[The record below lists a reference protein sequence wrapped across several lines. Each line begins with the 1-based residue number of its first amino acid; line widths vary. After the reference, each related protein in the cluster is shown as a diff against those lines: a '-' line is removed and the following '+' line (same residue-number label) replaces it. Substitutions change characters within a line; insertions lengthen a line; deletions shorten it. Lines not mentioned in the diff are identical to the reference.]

1 MSFMIRL
8 AENKDKSSLTDLM
21 HDYIVGFYQNPW
33 PGTMEI
39 HQLMEQLLEK
49 QGGIQFVVEKEQQL
63 IGFATLYF
71 TISTMKAARIT
82 LMNDFF
88 LLEPYRDTEVEEEL
102 FLTCRSYTQEQGFAH
117 MFWITSPQNTRAQ
130 QFFDKMG
137 ASQGSWMNYSIV

>member
-1 MSFMIRL
+1 MSFKIRL
-8 AENKDKSSLTDLM
+8 AEKKDISSLTDLM

-33 PGTMEI
+33 PGTPEI

-71 TISTMKAARIT
+71 TISTMKSAQIT

-102 FLTCRSYTQEQGFAH
+102 FLTCRTYTQEQGFAH
-117 MFWITSPQNTRAQ
+117 MFWITAPQNKRAQ
-130 QFFDKMG
+130 QFFAKMD
-137 ASQGSWMNYSIV
+137 AVQGSWVNYTIV